1 MISILIPVYNFDLT
15 SMVSCL
21 SNAIEDSEIYN
32 EIIIGDDGCEKS
44 YRSTFQKLA
53 RLKKVR
59 LLVSE
64 KNIGRAA
71 IRNRLAEIASCDY
84 LLYIDADALIPA
96 HASQYLDKWVN
107 YMNTSPVVCGG
118 TAYRDVPPDDP
129 DRYLRWQYGYYKEQK
144 YAKKRN
150 RKPYASFSGFNFL
163 IEKEVLKR
171 VRFNEE
177 LRNYGHE
184 DTLLGYQLMKA
195 GIPLLHIDNQLIH
208 DGLDNNREF
217 IIKTREGVQN
227 LSILY
232 DKVTDK
238 KALIRSVKLLR
249 VFKKL
254 HTIGI
259 TRVLALIYKKNKR
272 RIEVMLRSRK
282 SSLKIFSVYKLGLFC
297 YYRHGY
303 K

>member
-15 SMVSCL
+15 SMVSYL
-21 SNAIEDSEIYN
+21 SKAIEDSEIYN
-32 EIIIGDDGCEKS
+32 EIIIGADGCEES
-44 YRSTFQKLA
+44 YKSTFQKLA
-53 RLKKVR
+53 RLKKVS

-64 KNIGRAA
+64 ENIGRAA
-71 IRNRLAEIASCDY
+71 IRNRLAERATCDW
-84 LLYIDADALIPA
+84 LLYIDADALMPA
-96 HASQYLDKWVN
+96 SASQYLDKWEN
-107 YMNTSPVVCGG
+107 FMNTAPVVCGG

-129 DRYLRWQYGYYKEQK
+129 DRYLRWHYGYQKEQK
-144 YAKKRN
+144 FAKKRN

-163 IEKEVLKR
+163 IKREVLKQ
-171 VRFNEE
+171 VRFNEK

-184 DTLLGYQLMKA
+184 DTLLGYQLMKT

-232 DKVTDK
+232 DKVGDQ
-238 KALIRSVKLLR
+238 KAFIRSVKLLGT
-249 VFKKL
+249 FKKL
-254 HTIGI
+254 QTIGI
-259 TRVLALIYKKNKR
+259 TRLLALLYKKKKKS
-272 RIEVMLRSRK
+272 IEIMLLSRNC
-282 SSLKIFSVYKLGLFC
+282 SLKIFSVYKLGLFC
-297 YYRHGY
+297 YYRYGY